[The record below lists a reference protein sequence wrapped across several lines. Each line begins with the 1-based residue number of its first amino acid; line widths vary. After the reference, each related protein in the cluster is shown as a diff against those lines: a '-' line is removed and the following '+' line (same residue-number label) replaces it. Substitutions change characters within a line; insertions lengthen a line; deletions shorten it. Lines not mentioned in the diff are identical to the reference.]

1 MWECSKCGVLCQVND
16 ELCWQCGAVK
26 ASAAKTA
33 SQENPPAS
41 NQPEEKDESSEE
53 EGVAAQNIFE
63 EGSEN
68 VSVGKDELFEEA
80 KRIVLTS
87 RQASTS
93 YLQRR
98 LKLGYSRA
106 ARLVDQLEAAGV
118 IGPQDG
124 AKPRK
129 ILSPEQ
135 AEDDSSEDS
144 IQGEGDSSE
153 DSTQEEDDDSSKDS
167 IREQVVVASNSKKK
181 SNRGRSILFSLVALG
196 VILGAAATLY
206 IINPNPNWH
215 LLVRAIRIVPPD
227 VLSPQSVSILED
239 KILGKD
245 ILLLDLKKI
254 QDSIELGPGAQSI
267 SVTREMPSTVRI
279 EIRKRRPVANVQL
292 RPNGP
297 YVIVATDG
305 VILSRASN
313 PEPVWIIMEDYSE
326 PFEDLQ
332 IGAKL
337 QNKGFLE
344 ALKFMDA
351 FKKHELSRQETI
363 TRLKLDVDG
372 NVTVRLGGGPDF
384 QIGRKPSERLSVLAK
399 AVRLFEVEP
408 RENIEY
414 IDLQGDRVGVKRSDL
429 PPKNWTS

>member
-16 ELCWQCGAVK
+16 ELCWQCGAAK

-33 SQENPPAS
+33 PPEDPPAS
-41 NQPEEKDESSEE
+41 IQPEEKDESSEE

-80 KRIVLTS
+80 KRIVLTT

-129 ILSPEQ
+129 ILSPGH

-144 IQGEGDSSE
+144 IQG
-153 DSTQEEDDDSSKDS
+153 DDDSSKDS
-167 IREQVVVASNSKKK
+167 IREQVDVPRNSKKK
-181 SNRGRSILFSLVALG
+181 SNRGRSILFSLIALG
-196 VILGAAATLY
+196 VILGAVATLY

-267 SVTREMPSTVRI
+267 SVAREMPSTVRI
-279 EIRKRRPVANVQL
+279 EIKKRRPVANVQL

-305 VILSRASN
+305 VILAMASN
-313 PEPVWIIMEDYSE
+313 PEPAWILMEDYSE
-326 PFEDLQ
+326 PFENPQ

-351 FKKHELSRQETI
+351 FKKHELSRQETM

-372 NVTVRLGGGPDF
+372 NVTVRLGDGPDF

-399 AVRLFEVEP
+399 AVRLFELEP
-408 RENIEY
+408 RGNIEY
-414 IDLQGDRVGVKRSDL
+414 MDLQGDRVGVKR
-429 PPKNWTS
+429 KT

>member
-16 ELCWQCGAVK
+16 ELCWQCGAAK

-33 SQENPPAS
+33 PPEDPPAS
-41 NQPEEKDESSEE
+41 IQPEEKDESSEE

-63 EGSEN
+63 ESAKN

-80 KRIVLTS
+80 KRIVLTT

-93 YLQRR
+93 YLQLR

-129 ILSPEQ
+129 ILSQEQ

-144 IQGEGDSSE
+144 IQGEDDSSE
-153 DSTQEEDDDSSKDS
+153 DSTQEEEEEEDSKDS
-167 IREQVVVASNSKKK
+167 IREQVVVVSNSKKK
-181 SNRGRSILFSLVALG
+181 SNRGRSILFSLIALG
-196 VILGAAATLY
+196 VIFGAAATLY

-227 VLSPQSVSILED
+227 ALSPQSVSILED

-267 SVTREMPSTVRI
+267 SVARELPSTVRI
-279 EIRKRRPVANVQL
+279 EIKKRRPVANVQL

-297 YVIVATDG
+297 YAIVATDG
-305 VILSRASN
+305 VILAMASN
-313 PEPVWIIMEDYSE
+313 PEPAWILMEDYSE
-326 PFEDLQ
+326 PFENPQ

-351 FKKHELSRQETI
+351 FKKHELSRQETM
-363 TRLKLDVDG
+363 TRLKLDADG
-372 NVTVRLGGGPDF
+372 NVTVRLGNGPDF

-399 AVRLFEVEP
+399 AVRLFELEP

-414 IDLQGDRVGVKRSDL
+414 IDLQGDRVGVKR
-429 PPKNWTS
+429 KT